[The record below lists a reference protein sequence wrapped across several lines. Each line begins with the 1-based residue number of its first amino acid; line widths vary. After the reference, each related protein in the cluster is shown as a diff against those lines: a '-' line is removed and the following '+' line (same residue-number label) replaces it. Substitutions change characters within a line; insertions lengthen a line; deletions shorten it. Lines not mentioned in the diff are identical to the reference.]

1 MHDQKGRSISPPP
14 DAALIT
20 VTEAA
25 RRFVVSA
32 TRLKAW
38 IRTGY
43 LGTLKR
49 DDQVLLHPAAVA
61 AVVQNQGRCQNHGR
75 GRRS

>member
-1 MHDQKGRSISPPP
+1 MHDPKGRSIPPPP

-38 IRTGY
+38 IRAGY

-61 AVVQNQGRCQNHGR
+61 AVV
-75 GRRS
+75 RRLSRREAA